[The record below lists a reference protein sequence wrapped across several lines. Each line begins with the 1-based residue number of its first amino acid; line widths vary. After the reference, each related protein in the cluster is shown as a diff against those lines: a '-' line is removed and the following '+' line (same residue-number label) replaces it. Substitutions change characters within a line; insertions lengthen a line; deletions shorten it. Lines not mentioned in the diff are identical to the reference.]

1 MKILFFFFVILSF
14 SNIIK
19 IKGRKNL
26 EEKCFNG
33 VNHSEEKY
41 EDLDDIPQN
50 KLIESLM
57 VNVENSD
64 KDEKNINKYNI
75 FNYLLKASLDLLLI
89 KPIATILNYNS

>member
-1 MKILFFFFVILSF
+1 MKILFLFFVILSF
-14 SNIIK
+14 FNIIK
-19 IKGRKNL
+19 IKGRKHL

-41 EDLDDIPQN
+41 EDLDDIPQK

-89 KPIATILNYNS
+89 KPIATIFKL

>member
-33 VNHSEEKY
+33 VNHSDEKY